1 MADSPV
7 DPIVSIESLPPER
20 RAELIKFRDM
30 LMPVIEQA
38 IIEEGIQPSSIVNMM
53 IAEAARIVARSAKNR
68 EQGIAIVERSF
79 RPMVESF
86 YLEVREVQGHG

>member
-20 RAELIKFRDM
+20 RDEIIRFRNM
-30 LMPVIEQA
+30 LMPVVHLA
-38 IIEEGIQPSSIVNMM
+38 LDEGIRASSIVNMM
-53 IAEAARIVARSAKNR
+53 VAEAARIVAVSAKDR
-68 EQGIAIVERSF
+68 EVAISIVERSF

-86 YLEVREVQGHG
+86 YLERQEVQGHG